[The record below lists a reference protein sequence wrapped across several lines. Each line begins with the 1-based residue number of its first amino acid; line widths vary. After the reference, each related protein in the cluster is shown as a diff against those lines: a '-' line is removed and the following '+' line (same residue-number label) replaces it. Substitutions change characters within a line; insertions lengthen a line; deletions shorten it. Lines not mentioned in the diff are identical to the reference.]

1 MTEKKPGCMKQNAK
15 KIIAKKRV
23 CFS

>member
-1 MTEKKPGCMKQNAK
+1 MTEKKTGCMKQNAK
-15 KIIAKKRV
+15 KIIAKKCV